1 MDHNHDH
8 STMDHSHDHATMD
21 HSNHVMQTTTGSNH
35 DHGSGGH
42 DHGSGGH
49 GSMDMMYMK
58 MYFHDGYSEYILFE
72 SCLTKSP
79 GGMVGACFIVFFLAV
94 LYEGLKF
101 LREIVLQRSLAGKA
115 HTVYTVDTLPAGS
128 SQEQM
133 VMQIRNP
140 SVTSRMLTS
149 SHFLQTLLHVIQVFI
164 SYCLMLVFM
173 TYNVWLC
180 VAIILGAGAG
190 YFTFGWKRAMVVDSN
205 EHCH

>member
-1 MDHNHDH
+1 
-8 STMDHSHDHATMD
+8 MD
-21 HSNHVMQTTTGSNH
+21 HSNHGMPTTAGMSHDHSGMDHGHDHVMQTTTGMSH
-35 DHGSGGH
+35 DHGSAG
-42 DHGSGGH
+42 HGSAGH
-49 GSMDMMYMK
+49 GSMDMDMK

-79 GGMVGACFIVFFLAV
+79 GGMVAACFVVFFLAV

-101 LREIVLQRSLAGKA
+101 LREIVLQRSLTGKA
-115 HTVYTVDTLPAGS
+115 HGAFTVGTLPAGS

-140 SVTSRMLTS
+140 SITSRMLTS
-149 SHFLQTLLHVIQVFI
+149 SHFLQTLLHIIQVFI

-180 VAIILGAGAG
+180 VAIILGAGVG